1 MLLGIFLIAMIYSG
15 LADRNTTVYT
25 HADFLKWLENDEV
38 QTVVVTPNEEV
49 PTGHV
54 KVALKNGVDSIEHGA
69 KPDAETGTVDWWLRT
84 PGEMQGSQVYVGRDG
99 RVQIRGE
106 SAMNH
111 GNGVRPAVW
120 IRID

>member
-54 KVALKNGVDSIEHGA
+54 KVALKKRGFIHRRKAAVCIAFPQCSEIGLLA
-69 KPDAETGTVDWWLRT
+69 LAVCRQLFTALKPDRRQRKQHRAQQ
-84 PGEMQGSQVYVGRDG
+84 GENFPK
-99 RVQIRGE
+99 QI
-106 SAMNH
+106 
-111 GNGVRPAVW
+111 
-120 IRID
+120 